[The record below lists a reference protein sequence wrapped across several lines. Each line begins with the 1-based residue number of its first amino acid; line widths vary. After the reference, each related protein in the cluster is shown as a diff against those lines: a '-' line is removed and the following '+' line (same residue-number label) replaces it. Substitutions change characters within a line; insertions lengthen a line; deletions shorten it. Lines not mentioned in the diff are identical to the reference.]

1 MKNLIGIKIR
11 KPVLNIIFFL
21 LISSPAWA
29 DNFKIIQGAEQSC
42 RNTGLSP
49 GTKIFADCVLE
60 LVNREL
66 RPSQRSEVRTTSSLI
81 QRGTTPQIAAGSG
94 LTMTP
99 NGQACAAYGFKPKTT
114 AFAQCQLEL
123 DSAQRQAEAQQRQY
137 ELQVQQHEQQVAA
150 YNAQVAAAQR
160 ERERRQWE
168 ALARFGFGLATSRSP
183 SLLGGVNDGFAT
195 ALGIPTAPPAPPPRP
210 AAIENYTIQTPSGR
224 TVMCSYSTATSS
236 MRCY

>member
-1 MKNLIGIKIR
+1 MSRRIITKSFVFFVVNIWANSVEAQNAKPAKSAEKVCREIG
-11 KPVLNIIFFL
+11 F
-21 LISSPAWA
+21 SP
-29 DNFKIIQGAEQSC
+29 KTE
-42 RNTGLSP
+42 P
-49 GTKIFADCVLE
+49 YADCIIE
-60 LVNREL
+60 LIDRGFELNNRSNSRAPSRENLSGNIRTGSAGQQPIEL
-66 RPSQRSEVRTTSSLI
+66 
-81 QRGTTPQIAAGSG
+81 
-94 LTMTP
+94 TP
-99 NGQACAAYGFKPKTT
+99 NARQCAQFGFKVKTT

-123 DSAQRQAEAQQRQY
+123 DAAQRQSEAQQRQY

-210 AAIENYTIQTPSGR
+210 AAIENYTIHTPSGR